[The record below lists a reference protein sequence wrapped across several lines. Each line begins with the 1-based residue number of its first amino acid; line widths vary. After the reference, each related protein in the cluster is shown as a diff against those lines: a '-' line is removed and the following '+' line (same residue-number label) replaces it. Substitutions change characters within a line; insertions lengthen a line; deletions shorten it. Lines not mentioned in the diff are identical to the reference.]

1 MKTILFPTDFSDQAR
16 QALAY
21 TLVLAEKMQARIL
34 LLHVF
39 WTPVR
44 DTDTPHEIRA
54 KEMQFHN
61 TAHRK
66 YEELMESV
74 REHRK
79 NTPVEY
85 HVRNGYLVQ
94 EIAAMSKVCR
104 VDLIV
109 MATQG
114 ASGLNEITGS
124 STAAA
129 ELIEKTPCPV
139 WILPEHSPRKAL
151 QQIAVA
157 INYHDSDVCMLEE
170 LVSLAALFDAH
181 LTLLHVVEEDQDL
194 EMQEVRLL
202 QLQKKVGS
210 ITGYGKISQYLLEG
224 SELLDALNN
233 YLEKNPIDLLVMAS
247 REKQLL
253 EQKFSQSKTRQM
265 AYLTRTPLLAFRAYD
280 FPRPAKALFF
290 GSQ

>member
-1 MKTILFPTDFSDQAR
+1 MKTILFPTDFSAQAR
-16 QALAY
+16 QALEY

-39 WTPVR
+39 WTPIQ

-54 KEMQFHN
+54 KELQFHQV
-61 TAHRK
+61 AQRK
-66 YEELMESV
+66 YEELMELV
-74 REHRK
+74 RECRK

-104 VDLIV
+104 VGLVV

-124 STAAA
+124 STAAD
-129 ELIEKTPCPV
+129 LIEKTYCPV
-139 WILPEHSPRKAL
+139 WILPESNSRKAI

-157 INYHDSDVCMLEE
+157 INYHDSDVFMLKE
-170 LVSLAALFDAH
+170 LVSLAALFDAQ
-181 LTLLHVVEEDQDL
+181 LTLLHMVEEDQDL

-202 QLQKKVGS
+202 KLKKKVGS
-210 ITGYGKISQYLLEG
+210 LTAYGKISQDLLEG
-224 SELLDALNN
+224 NQLLEALNN

-247 REKQLL
+247 REKHLL
-253 EQKFSQSKTRQM
+253 EQKFSQSKTKQM
-265 AYLTRTPLLAFRAYD
+265 AYLTRTPLLAFHAYD
-280 FPRPAKALFF
+280 FPNR
-290 GSQ
+290 

>member
-1 MKTILFPTDFSDQAR
+1 MKTILFPTDFSDQAC
-16 QALAY
+16 QALEY

-39 WTPVR
+39 WTPIR
-44 DTDTPHEIRA
+44 DADTPHEIRA
-54 KEMQFHN
+54 KELQFQN

-66 YEELMESV
+66 YEELMKSV
-74 REHRK
+74 RELGK

-104 VDLIV
+104 VDLVV

-124 STAAA
+124 STAA
-129 ELIEKTPCPV
+129 ELIEKTHCPV
-139 WILPEHSPRKAL
+139 WILPENSPRKAI

-157 INYHDSDVCMLEE
+157 VNYHDSDVFMLEE
-170 LVSLAALFDAH
+170 LVSLAALFDAQ

-202 QLQKKVGS
+202 KLQKKVGS
-210 ITGYGKISQYLLEG
+210 LTGYGKISQHLLEG
-224 SELLDALNN
+224 SALLEVLNN
-233 YLEKNPIDLLVMAS
+233 YLEKNSIDLLVMAS
-247 REKQLL
+247 REKHLPA
-253 EQKFSQSKTRQM
+253 QKFSQSKTKQM
-265 AYLTRTPLLAFRAYD
+265 AYLTRTPLLAFHAYD
-280 FPRPAKALFF
+280 FPNPTKAPVF
-290 GSQ
+290 GSR